1 MVRLLLRVFLG
12 VLVLVVLAQA
22 LLWWQV
28 SRWAAGTARALQPVA
43 ELTWGSSYAWLTG
56 RAGLRNVRLAPHGAP
71 GSTATAAAV
80 ELGGGSPAGLL
91 RLFRGDEGLPEDVR
105 LVVRRLRL
113 GPELERVLRSGASR
127 WGYLLPF
134 EATGCRDDGLFTG
147 VDYGELGWLQTEAD
161 VEFRMRRRAADGA
174 GRGMVELAWD
184 MHPLARLEFELEAAG
199 LVSTRM
205 VAPPTNIERLRVRVD
220 DRGMVAQRNAYCAR
234 LLGIGPADFQAR
246 HVAAVRSQFETQ
258 GVFPDDEAIGVY
270 AGFAQA
276 GGRLELQATPS
287 SAVPLADYRHYR
299 RADQLRMFN
308 ATLRHDQGAVT
319 QVTARFLDD
328 EAARPDAA
336 ALGRPGAASDAVRV
350 RVEASAADELA
361 FEELDELAGTR
372 ISVRTREGIG
382 YVGTLL
388 GTQGPLVRLE
398 IRQRDGRSRVLALSA
413 DSIESMR
420 IAQ

>member
-1 MVRLLLRVFLG
+1 MVRLLLRGLLG
-12 VLVLVVLAQA
+12 VLVLVLLAQA

-28 SRWAAGTARALQPVA
+28 SRWAASTARALQPVA
-43 ELTWGSSYAWLTG
+43 ELTWSSSYAWLTG

-80 ELGGGSPAGLL
+80 ELGGGSLTGLL

-113 GPELERVLRSGASR
+113 GPELERMLRSGASR
-127 WGYLLPF
+127 WGHLLPF

-161 VEFRMRRRAADGA
+161 VEFRMRRGATDGA
-174 GRGMVELAWD
+174 GRGQVELAWD
-184 MHPLARLEFELEAAG
+184 MHPLVRIEFELEAAG

-205 VAPPTNIERLRVRVD
+205 VAPPSTIERLRVRID

-234 LLGIGPADFQAR
+234 LLGISPADFQAR
-246 HVAAVRSQFETQ
+246 HLAAVRDHFETQ
-258 GVFPDDEAIGVY
+258 GVFPDDAAIGVY
-270 AGFAQA
+270 AGFAQS
-276 GGRLELQATPS
+276 GGRLELLATPS

-308 ATLRHDQGAVT
+308 AMLRHDQGAVT
-319 QVTARFLDD
+319 QVAASFLDD
-328 EAARPDAA
+328 EAERRDAA
-336 ALGRPGAASDAVRV
+336 ALGRPETASEAVRV
-350 RVEASAADELA
+350 RVEAGAADELS
-361 FEELDELAGTR
+361 FDELDDLAGAR
-372 ISVRTREGIG
+372 ISVRTRQGIG

-388 GTQGPLVRLE
+388 GTQGPLVRIE
-398 IRQRDGRSRVLALSA
+398 IRQPDGRTRVLALSS
-413 DSIESMR
+413 DSIESIRM
-420 IAQ
+420 AQ

>member
-1 MVRLLLRVFLG
+1 MRLLVRSLLG
-12 VLVLVVLAQA
+12 VLVVALLAQLA
-22 LLWWQV
+22 LWWV
-28 SRWAAGTARALQPVA
+28 VARWASDTARALAPVA
-43 ELTWGSSYAWLTG
+43 ELGWGSSYAWLTG
-56 RAGLRNVRLAPHGAP
+56 RAGLRNVRLVPHGAP
-71 GSTATAAAV
+71 DSTATAAVV
-80 ELGGGSPAGLL
+80 ELGGGSLTGLM
-91 RLFRGDEGLPEDVR
+91 RLVRGHEGVPEDLR

-113 GPELERVLRSGASR
+113 GPELERRLRSGASR
-127 WGYLLPF
+127 WGHLLPF
-134 EATGCRDDGLFTG
+134 EAIGCRDDGLFTG

-161 VEFRMRRRAADGA
+161 LELRLRRSPAAGT
-174 GRGMVELAWD
+174 GTLELAWD
-184 MHPLARLEFELEAAG
+184 MQPLARIEFELVAAG
-199 LVSTRM
+199 LLSSRM
-205 VAPPTNIERLRVRVD
+205 VAPPTAIERFRISVD
-220 DRGMVAQRNAYCAR
+220 DRGMAAQRNAYCAR
-234 LLGIGPADFQAR
+234 LLGIGLADFQAR

-258 GVFPDDEAIGVY
+258 GVFPDDEVIGVY
-270 AGFAQA
+270 AGYAQA

-350 RVEASAADELA
+350 RVEAAAADELA